1 MRKIIL
7 TVLIYCFIIV
17 FSLPPVF
24 AENSSIIK
32 PSKSSDIS
40 LSTTCGTDKCHTRIY
55 REWSNTMH
63 AQSTPDKDPLVKI
76 FYNYL
81 SNEDYDTKKCDK
93 CHAPLR
99 AIYHNESDKNKEL
112 FKEGVNCIFCHSI
125 NGKMTGQNHG
135 IDYYKFDFLK
145 ARTGPLKID
154 NNNVH
159 ETEFIGMFKSVD
171 ICAGCHQEGEAN
183 YNIRG
188 RKKLP
193 CQQCHMP
200 SKKKMKSAEMG
211 EVRDKVFRHLFEGG
225 HSELLLSM
233 SAIISGEARKQGGK
247 TVVNITLENSAR
259 HPLPVG
265 FPLRA
270 IYMKVIALNKKNE
283 PVWSNYKRHP
293 YKEDPKSYFSLIF
306 PEKEEVYA
314 HAHWAKKIKPIK
326 DTRLKPRGAKQFS
339 YEVPSDKVESFQ
351 VQLYYRLLTETVIK
365 KLKIDGSLAPEV
377 LMFEET
383 IYVY

>member
-1 MRKIIL
+1 MRKLIL
-7 TVLIYCFIIV
+7 TVLIFCFIIV
-17 FSLPPVF
+17 SSFSPVF
-24 AENSSIIK
+24 AENTFIIK
-32 PSKSSDIS
+32 PPKSSDID
-40 LSTTCGTDKCHTRIY
+40 LSTACGTDKCHTRIY

-63 AQSTPDKDPLVKI
+63 AQSTPAKDSLLKV

-81 SNEDYDTKKCDK
+81 SNKNYDTKKCDK

-99 AIYHNESDKNKEL
+99 AIYHDESDKNTEL
-112 FKEGVNCIFCHSI
+112 FNEGVNCIFCHSI
-125 NGKMTGQNHG
+125 NGKMSGQNYG
-135 IDYYKFDFLK
+135 IDYFKLDFLK
-145 ARTGPLKID
+145 ARTGPHKTD
-154 NNNVH
+154 KNNVH
-159 ETEFIGMFKSVD
+159 DTEFIGMFRKVE
-171 ICAGCHQEGEAN
+171 ICEGCHQEGEAD

-188 RKKLP
+188 KKKLP

-200 SKKKMKSAEMG
+200 SKKKMRSAEMG

-225 HSELLLSM
+225 HSKLILSM
-233 SAIISGEARKQGGK
+233 TAIISGEARKQGGK
-247 TVVNITLENSAR
+247 TIIDITLENSA
-259 HPLPVG
+259 HHSLPIG

-283 PVWSNYKRHP
+283 PVWSNYKKRP
-293 YKEDPKSYFSLIF
+293 YKEDPGSYFALIF

-326 DTRLKPRGAKQFS
+326 DTRLKPRGARQFS
-339 YEVPSDKVESFQ
+339 YEVPSDKVDSFQ

-365 KLKIDGSLAPEV
+365 KMKIDESLAPEV

-383 IYVY
+383 IFVN